1 MSAVRALVLR
11 TAGTNC
17 EAETARAFE
26 LAGAR
31 PDTHHLHRILTD
43 PAQLDGYG
51 ILVFPG
57 GFSYGDDVSAG
68 RVWAT
73 EIRHALS
80 ESLGAFVARGGLV
93 LGVCNGFQ
101 VLVETGLL
109 DGSFGTDKVR
119 DVALYAN
126 ESGTY
131 ECRWVSLES
140 HKTVCPWLVEG
151 EVWPCPIAHAEGRF
165 VVKDQAVLDGLYA
178 RGQVALRY
186 VTPEG
191 GSASYPECPNGAV
204 DQIAGICDVTGRV
217 LGLMPHPERNLT
229 PWNHPRWTR
238 MGERSEG
245 EGLLFYRRMVEVAQ
259 AAVSG
264 PSTAQ
269 AASSR

>member
-1 MSAVRALVLR
+1 VSAVRALVLR

-31 PDTHHLHRILTD
+31 PDTLHLHGLLAE
-43 PAQLDGYG
+43 PARLDDYG

-68 RVWAT
+68 RIWAN
-73 EIRHALS
+73 ELRHALS
-80 ESLGAFVARGGLV
+80 ENLAAFVARGGLV

-109 DGSFGTDKVR
+109 DGSFSGAKER
-119 DVALYAN
+119 DIALYGN
-126 ESGTY
+126 QSGKY
-131 ECRWVSLES
+131 ECRWVSLQS
-140 HKTVCPWLVEG
+140 QKSACAWLVED
-151 EVWPCPIAHAEGRF
+151 ELWPCPVAHAEGRF
-165 VVKDQAVLDGLYA
+165 VVKNEAVLANLYKN
-178 RGQVALRY
+178 GQVALRY
-186 VTPEG
+186 VTASG
-191 GSASYPECPNGAV
+191 GEASYPDCPNGAV
-204 DQIAGICDVTGRV
+204 DQIAGICDPTGRV

-245 EGLLFYRRMVEVAQ
+245 EGLLFYTRMVEVAQ
-259 AAVSG
+259 AALSG
-264 PSTAQ
+264 PTTTETAN
-269 AASSR
+269 AR